1 MGASSERVAVPV
13 LAPMPALEENAR
25 KATTEVLK
33 ESPALK
39 RDARAAILVPA
50 YNEEDVLDRTLAAA
64 AREVGAE
71 NVYVA
76 NDASTDA
83 TAAIGEYWCTGNV
96 YTAPGNAGKSKG
108 LKATIDYFRL
118 TERYDGIF
126 ILDADTW
133 LSPGHLAAVEK
144 ELTPG
149 TAFVVGRI
157 ESDLRDPTFWTR
169 YRGFVMFLY
178 NSIIR
183 TPQNALNIINVLPG
197 SSVLLSSEAVEAVD
211 WERASRLVLDDF
223 SMLCDVK
230 YKGLGKVKYLHDTPP
245 ALISEPLTWK
255 AYKKQTYGRWWPG
268 IWQTM
273 RDRRMWWRT
282 DAWSLANNAQILSWV
297 WSAISPLVGLVVL
310 WLLWGTLAVWLVPAS
325 LAWNLG
331 QTYVFAILYA
341 LRRGRP
347 MTLLLTPLFLAVAYW
362 ESVLFT
368 VGWYK
373 SRRLEEGG
381 RWESPERTKIRKEVT

>member
-1 MGASSERVAVPV
+1 MLDDKRGRTAV
-13 LAPMPALEENAR
+13 
-25 KATTEVLK
+25 
-33 ESPALK
+33 
-39 RDARAAILVPA
+39 LVPA
-50 YNEEDVLDRTLAAA
+50 YNEGDVLDRTLAAA
-64 AREVGAE
+64 VREAGAKH
-71 NVYVA
+71 VYVA
-76 NDASTDA
+76 NDASTDI
-83 TAAIGEYWCTGNV
+83 TARIGEYWCPGNV
-96 YTAPGNAGKSKG
+96 YTAPENAGKSKG
-108 LKATIDYFRL
+108 LKAAIDFYRL

-126 ILDADTW
+126 ILDSDTW
-133 LSPGHLAAVEK
+133 LSPGHLAAVDK

-157 ESDLRDPTFWTR
+157 ESDLWHKTFWTR

-197 SSVLLSSEAVEAVD
+197 SSVLLSSEAVKAVD
-211 WERASRLVLDDF
+211 WERASQLVLDDF

-230 YKGLGKVKYLHDTPP
+230 YKALGRIKYLHDTPP
-245 ALISEPLTWK
+245 ALVSEPLTWK

-273 RDRRMWWRT
+273 RERRMWRRI

-297 WSAISPLVGLVVL
+297 WSAISPFVGLIVL
-310 WLLWGTLAVWLVPAS
+310 WLLWGTLAVWLVPAA

-331 QTYVFAILYA
+331 QTYFFAALYV

-347 MTLLLTPLFLAVAYW
+347 MTLLLTPLFLAVSYW

-373 SRRLEEGG
+373 SLRIEEGG

>member
-1 MGASSERVAVPV
+1 MNVNEISVSAKNTVPMSDDKRER
-13 LAPMPALEENAR
+13 
-25 KATTEVLK
+25 T
-33 ESPALK
+33 
-39 RDARAAILVPA
+39 AILVPA
-50 YNEEDVLDRTLAAA
+50 YNEGDVLDRTLAAA
-64 AREVGAE
+64 VREAGAE

-76 NDASTDA
+76 NDASTDI
-83 TAAIGEYWCTGNV
+83 TARIGEYWCPGNV
-96 YTAPGNAGKSKG
+96 YTVPENAGKSKG
-108 LKATIDYFRL
+108 LKAAIDLYRL

-126 ILDADTW
+126 ILDSDTW
-133 LSPGHLAAVEK
+133 LSPGHVAAVNK

-157 ESDLRDPTFWTR
+157 ESDLRYKTFWTR

-183 TPQNALNIINVLPG
+183 TPQNTLNIINVLPG
-197 SSVLLSSEAVEAVD
+197 SSVLLTSEAVKAVD

-230 YKGLGKVKYLHDTPP
+230 YKALGKIKYLHDTPP

-273 RDRRMWWRT
+273 RERRMWRKT

-297 WSAISPLVGLVVL
+297 WSAISPLVGLVMI
-310 WLLWGTLAVWLVPAS
+310 WLLWGTLAVWLVPLG

-331 QTYVFAILYA
+331 QMYFFAALYV

-347 MTLLLTPLFLAVAYW
+347 MTLLLAPLFLMVAYW

-373 SRRLEEGG
+373 SLQLEEGG
-381 RWESPERTKIRKEVT
+381 RWESPERTSI